1 VFVLQLG
8 NSAIA
13 EDIEIYVDPSV
24 ANTDSRPNV
33 LFIVDNSGSMDT
45 EVDTGEPWDA
55 DTVWPGDCDTNRIYW
70 KKSSQA
76 DHPPDCGTSNWFN
89 ASANHCAATVAA
101 FDSAGFYI
109 DRAARWQDASNSSYR
124 KWATLDSNKKD
135 DYIECQADEGTHG
148 SSSDPTSKP
157 YAAHKGNGPWNSNS
171 SNKIK
176 WSGKK
181 GGQSTYVL
189 YSGNY
194 LNWYHNAGSVTKT
207 RLEIVQEVA
216 GNLLDSLN
224 NVNIGLMSFNYSQ
237 GGNVDVPIGNIADV
251 RETMRSAINGY
262 TAETWTP
269 LAETLYEAALYFRGE
284 NVDFGVDSHAHSRTP
299 SGGPKYKTPLTST
312 NTCGVN
318 AIVLLTDG
326 EPTQDGGAD
335 SKIKNLSGF
344 NTLEDKTCSF
354 SGDDCLDELAD
365 YLYNKDQ
372 ATGNDML
379 GVQRVRTYTVGFQT
393 DQQLLQDTATKGHG
407 AYYTADD
414 TAGLNDAL
422 TAVFAD
428 ILAINSSF
436 TAPAVSVNAF
446 NRIQHRQELYFALF
460 EPAADARWNGNVK
473 RYKFDSDTN
482 SIVDAND
489 NAAID
494 SGTGQFTVDARSYW
508 TLDADA
514 PDGDQALEGG
524 AAGKLTTTRKVY
536 TYTGSTAPN
545 NASILTNANEIHE
558 NNTALTADMLG
569 LSDSETARR
578 TEVLQ
583 WARGIDLL
591 DEDNDGQYDDPR
603 RRLGDPLHSKPV
615 LITYGGT
622 NVAPDITLYV
632 ATNEGYM
639 HAIDT
644 DDGTEVFSFMPQELL
659 SNLPTLYDDASG
671 SKVYG
676 LDGPIGVW
684 FNDKNENG
692 LLLDGSGNLE
702 AGERVYLYMGMRR
715 GGNNYYALDVS
726 DRSNPKLKWVI
737 SGGSGDFAELGQTW
751 SKPIVAK
758 VKLDGTST
766 DVLIFGGGYD
776 PSQDDATTA
785 VDDDEGRAIYM
796 VDAETGARLWWAG
809 PDDGDGDTSNDPDL
823 ILSNMTNSIP
833 ADITPV
839 DINNDGFMDYFF
851 AADVRGQVWR
861 FDVDNDGNTGA
872 GNFIKGGCIAVLGG
886 NAEVNNRRFFN
897 APDVALI
904 RNRMK
909 GDILTIAIG
918 SGFRAHPQNTTVN
931 DRFYVLIDKHPF
943 SAPST
948 YTAMTETDLYDA
960 TDNLI
965 GEGTDAQKSTAT
977 AALASKEGWYIR
989 LTTSGEKVLAPSLTF
1004 AGKLLFTSYLP
1015 SSTGTNVCGPN
1026 AGSGQL
1032 YVVNLLDATP
1042 VEDTDDNNVVDKD
1055 DRAQTLKRIGI
1066 APEPLPLFTDKG
1078 PVIVVGTE
1086 VATPTGL
1093 DQGLVRTFWRE
1104 N

>member
-1 VFVLQLG
+1 
-8 NSAIA
+8 
-13 EDIEIYVDPSV
+13 
-24 ANTDSRPNV
+24 
-33 LFIVDNSGSMDT
+33 M
-45 EVDTGEPWDA
+45 
-55 DTVWPGDCDTNRIYW
+55 
-70 KKSSQA
+70 
-76 DHPPDCGTSNWFN
+76 
-89 ASANHCAATVAA
+89 
-101 FDSAGFYI
+101 
-109 DRAARWQDASNSSYR
+109 
-124 KWATLDSNKKD
+124 
-135 DYIECQADEGTHG
+135 
-148 SSSDPTSKP
+148 
-157 YAAHKGNGPWNSNS
+157 
-171 SNKIK
+171 
-176 WSGKK
+176 
-181 GGQSTYVL
+181 
-189 YSGNY
+189 
-194 LNWYHNAGSVTKT
+194 
-207 RLEIVQEVA
+207 
-216 GNLLDSLN
+216 
-224 NVNIGLMSFNYSQ
+224 
-237 GGNVDVPIGNIADV
+237 
-251 RETMRSAINGY
+251 
-262 TAETWTP
+262 
-269 LAETLYEAALYFRGE
+269 
-284 NVDFGVDSHAHSRTP
+284 
-299 SGGPKYKTPLTST
+299 
-312 NTCGVN
+312 
-318 AIVLLTDG
+318 
-326 EPTQDGGAD
+326 
-335 SKIKNLSGF
+335 
-344 NTLEDKTCSF
+344 
-354 SGDDCLDELAD
+354 
-365 YLYNKDQ
+365 
-372 ATGNDML
+372 
-379 GVQRVRTYTVGFQT
+379 
-393 DQQLLQDTATKGHG
+393 
-407 AYYTADD
+407 
-414 TAGLNDAL
+414 
-422 TAVFAD
+422 
-428 ILAINSSF
+428 
-436 TAPAVSVNAF
+436 
-446 NRIQHRQELYFALF
+446 F

-489 NAAID
+489 NPAID

-536 TYTGSTAPN
+536 TYTGSSAPN
-545 NASILTNANEIHE
+545 NDSILTNANEIHE
-558 NNTALTADMLG
+558 NNSALTTAMLG
-569 LSDSETARR
+569 LADSETARR
-578 TEVLQ
+578 IEVLQ

-591 DEDNDGQYDDPR
+591 DEDNDGHYDDAR

-622 NVAPDITLYV
+622 DASPDITLYV
-632 ATNEGYM
+632 ATNEGYL
-639 HAIDT
+639 HAINT
-644 DDGTEVFSFMPQELL
+644 ADGSEVFSFMPQELL

-702 AGERVYLYMGMRR
+702 AGEHVYLYMGMRR

-737 SGGSGDFAELGQTW
+737 NGGSGNFAELGETW

-809 PDDGDGDTSNDPDL
+809 PDDGDSDTSNDPDL

-872 GNFIKGGCIAVLGG
+872 GNLIKGGRIAVLGG
-886 NAEVNNRRFFN
+886 NAEVNNRRFYN

-904 RNRMK
+904 RNRTK

-918 SGFRAHPQNTTVN
+918 SGFRAHPQNTKVN
-931 DRFYVLIDKHPF
+931 DRFYVLFDKYPF

-948 YTAMTETDLYDA
+948 YTALTETDLYDA

-965 GEGTDAQKSTAT
+965 GEGTDAEKTTAT
-977 AALASKEGWYIR
+977 TALNSKDGWYIK
-989 LTTSGEKVLAPSLTF
+989 LTTAAGEKVLAPSLTF

-1015 SSTGTNVCGPN
+1015 VTTGPNVCGPN

-1093 DQGLVRTFWRE
+1093 DEGLKRTFWRE